1 MIKFILY
8 GMLIYFLY
16 KVIFQVV
23 VPVSKGVK
31 SVRQNME
38 QMQQK
43 QAEAMR
49 KAQEATTA
57 KAAAV
62 KKEAPIE
69 AEYIE
74 FEELKKK

>member
-1 MIKFILY
+1 
-8 GMLIYFLY
+8 
-16 KVIFQVV
+16 
-23 VPVSKGVK
+23 
-31 SVRQNME
+31 ME

-43 QAEAMR
+43 QAEAIR

-57 KAAAV
+57 KATAA

-74 FEELKKK
+74 FEEVKKK